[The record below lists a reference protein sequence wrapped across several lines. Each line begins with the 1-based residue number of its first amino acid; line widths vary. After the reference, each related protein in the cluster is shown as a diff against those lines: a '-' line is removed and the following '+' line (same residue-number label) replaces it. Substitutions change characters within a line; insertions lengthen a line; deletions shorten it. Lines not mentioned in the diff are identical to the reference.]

1 MNTYTY
7 EDYSKPNFVDTVI
20 AQGQDNGHCKLILDG
35 NIAIVLPTR
44 MALLNIIF
52 WEPLIQYGIRP
63 TKNELYNIKN
73 ITSGSTATIH
83 SHIYDILLDTFPD
96 TYYME
101 FVEVIFRNIERLE
114 NIILANFGPYI
125 PSIDGLGLARLTS
138 GEEMQKILSQKISGK
153 FGTKAAEQHLKSVS
167 KEVIKL
173 LKDPNT
179 PDNIVYP
186 YMQADALKENQIPQM
201 LIAYGPRSDLDDS
214 MQKNVIGES
223 SYSGIKTPEDF
234 ATESL
239 SAKKSIYFSRDV
251 IKKSQYFGRKMK
263 LGCSNLT
270 TIYPGSCGS
279 TMTIPF
285 SLREDIAKNFIDKI
299 IVDQGRRV
307 ILTSNNISSYVGKT
321 IQMVSPFGCRH
332 TDGVCE
338 YCAGYGKDR
347 LIKYMPPDI
356 HIGLLS
362 STKTSSTV
370 SQKVLSAKHLIST
383 SSKIYNLPDGATK
396 YFVKDGDCIYWKPE
410 WAKKLTGYSI
420 RIPADAIG
428 AVIDLGLDALPTT
441 ETFSKVS
448 YFEMLYEGEFTE
460 MIPLESEV
468 FVPYFSTSTLEYMH
482 NNFNKLKIDD
492 DYIIIPIEGLDF
504 KKPFFN
510 YTILNDDMITYTNRV
525 RQFLSTNII
534 NYTTV
539 PSCLEAFA
547 NVIYSKS
554 SINIFFLEMVLRSM
568 LIENDGT
575 YRVPVVE
582 DYNNVT
588 FSKLDD
594 SITESTV
601 CGKLSFER
609 LGAYLSSPMTPI
621 TERPAGLFAPYFGLF
636 NPMDEY

>member
-7 EDYSKPNFVDTVI
+7 EDYSQPNFADKIV
-20 AQGQDNGHCKLILDG
+20 QSGQDNGHCKIVLAG
-35 NIAIVLPTR
+35 NVGIILPTR

-52 WEPLIQYGIRP
+52 WEPLMQYGIRP
-63 TKNELYNIKN
+63 TKNEIYNIKN
-73 ITSGSTATIH
+73 ITNSSTSTIH
-83 SHIYDILLDTFPD
+83 THIYDVLLDTFPD

-101 FVEVIFRNIERLE
+101 FVEVIFRNIERLY
-114 NIILANFGPYI
+114 NFIINNLGEYI
-125 PSIDGLGLARLTS
+125 PSIDGLGLARMTTS
-138 GEEMQKILSQKISGK
+138 DVVQKILSTKVNGK
-153 FGTKAAEQHLKSVS
+153 MGTKAAEQQLKGMS
-167 KEVIKL
+167 KEMIKL
-173 LKDPNT
+173 LKDPHT
-179 PDNIVYP
+179 PNNILYP

-201 LIAYGPRSDLDDS
+201 LIAYGPRSDVDDT
-214 MQKNVIGES
+214 MRKNVIGDS
-223 SYSGIKTPEDF
+223 SFSGLKNVTDF

-285 SLREDIAKNFIDKI
+285 FLAEDIAKNFVDKI
-299 IVDQGRRV
+299 IIDNGKRT
-307 ILTSNNISSYVGKT
+307 IITKDNLSSYIGKT

-338 YCAGYGKDR
+338 FCAGYGKDR

-383 SSKIYNLPDGATK
+383 SSKIYNLPETANK
-396 YFVKDGDCIYWKPE
+396 YFVKDGDSIFWKPE
-410 WAKKLTGYSI
+410 WASKMTGYSI

-428 AVIDLGLDALPTT
+428 AVIDLGLDTLPTT

-448 YFEMLYEGEFTE
+448 YFELRYEGEFVE

-468 FVPYFSTSTLEYMH
+468 FVPYFSTSTLEFMH
-482 NNFNKLKIDD
+482 NNFSKLKIDD
-492 DYIIIPIEGLDF
+492 DYVVIPFEGLDF

-539 PSCLEAFA
+539 QSCLEAFA

-575 YRVPVVE
+575 YRIPVIT
-582 DYNNVT
+582 DPNNVT
-588 FSKLDD
+588 FGKLDD

-609 LGAYLSSPMTPI
+609 LGAYLSSPLTPI
-621 TERPAGLFAPYFGLF
+621 TERPAGLFAPYFGLY